1 MAVVRSQI
9 EKHLNDIHYNIK
21 RKDIDKIIEIILS
34 EIISALK
41 RGEPCE
47 IRGVGR
53 WATKLQKAKI
63 SRNPKNGLPV
73 KVPSKRKIRFKAS
86 KTLLKELN
94 KNFTASKISDI

>member
-9 EKHLNDIHYNIK
+9 EKHLNDTHYNIK

-41 RGEPCE
+41 RDEPCE

-53 WATKLQKAKI
+53 WVTKLQKAKI
-63 SRNPKNGLPV
+63 SRNPKSGLPI

-86 KTLLKELN
+86 KILLKELN